1 MQKLRLTIANA
12 NARITNNKK
21 QKKQKIKKERRNT
34 MNPQQRTPCE
44 TFSRSM
50 GYIRPV
56 KNFNIGKYAEF
67 CERKT
72 FTEANSLTAGA
83 RHSELLKKAA

>member
-1 MQKLRLTIANA
+1 MIVNA
-12 NARITNNKK
+12 NVTITNKNKK
-21 QKKQKIKKERRNT
+21 QTNKRKEKN
-34 MNPQQRTPCE
+34 MNPQTQRTPCE

-56 KNFNIGKYAEF
+56 RNFNIGKYAEF

-83 RHSELLKKAA
+83 RHTELLKKAA

>member
-1 MQKLRLTIANA
+1 
-12 NARITNNKK
+12 
-21 QKKQKIKKERRNT
+21 
-34 MNPQQRTPCE
+34 MNPQTQQRTPCE

-56 KNFNIGKYAEF
+56 KNFNIGKYSEF

-72 FTEANSLTAGA
+72 FTESNALTTGA
-83 RHSELLKKAA
+83 RHEDLMKKAA

>member
-1 MQKLRLTIANA
+1 
-12 NARITNNKK
+12 
-21 QKKQKIKKERRNT
+21 
-34 MNPQQRTPCE
+34 MNPQNQTRTPCE

-83 RHSELLKKAA
+83 RHIELMKKAA

>member
-1 MQKLRLTIANA
+1 
-12 NARITNNKK
+12 
-21 QKKQKIKKERRNT
+21 
-34 MNPQQRTPCE
+34 MNPETQRTPCE

-67 CERKT
+67 CERRT
-72 FTEANSLTAGA
+72 FTESNALSTGA
-83 RHSELLKKAA
+83 RHEDLMKKAA

>member
-1 MQKLRLTIANA
+1 
-12 NARITNNKK
+12 
-21 QKKQKIKKERRNT
+21 

-72 FTEANSLTAGA
+72 FTEENSLTAGM
-83 RHSELLKKAA
+83 RHMELLKKAA

>member
-1 MQKLRLTIANA
+1 
-12 NARITNNKK
+12 
-21 QKKQKIKKERRNT
+21 
-34 MNPQQRTPCE
+34 MNPQTQTRTPCE

-56 KNFNIGKYAEF
+56 KNFNIGKYSEF
-67 CERKT
+67 LERKT

-83 RHSELLKKAA
+83 RHAELMKKAA

>member
-1 MQKLRLTIANA
+1 
-12 NARITNNKK
+12 
-21 QKKQKIKKERRNT
+21 
-34 MNPQQRTPCE
+34 MNPETQRTPCE

-72 FTEANSLTAGA
+72 FTETNALSTGA
-83 RHSELLKKAA
+83 RHAELMRMAA

>member
-1 MQKLRLTIANA
+1 MT
-12 NARITNNKK
+12 
-21 QKKQKIKKERRNT
+21 
-34 MNPQQRTPCE
+34 QQRTPCE

-56 KNFNIGKYAEF
+56 KNFNIGKYSEF

-72 FTEANSLTAGA
+72 FTERNCLTTGE
-83 RHSELLKKAA
+83 RHAELMKKAA

>member
-1 MQKLRLTIANA
+1 MWRPQI
-12 NARITNNKK
+12 INKK
-21 QKKQKIKKERRNT
+21 TKKKEKEEI
-34 MNPQQRTPCE
+34 MNPQTRTKCE

-83 RHSELLKKAA
+83 RHSELMKKAA

>member
-1 MQKLRLTIANA
+1 MT
-12 NARITNNKK
+12 
-21 QKKQKIKKERRNT
+21 
-34 MNPQQRTPCE
+34 RTKCE
-44 TFSRSM
+44 VFSRSM

-72 FTEANSLTAGA
+72 FVENKCLRCA
-83 RHSELLKKAA
+83 

>member
-1 MQKLRLTIANA
+1 MRRPQI
-12 NARITNNKK
+12 NKK
-21 QKKQKIKKERRNT
+21 IIKERRKN

-67 CERKT
+67 CERNT

-83 RHSELLKKAA
+83 RHAELMRKAA